1 MVGAVRQSPVIWVR
15 WRRRNFPLHQ
25 RSLLCHSRCVRR
37 ISHFEAVLLLAVS
50 SRSDHISLAQKRRR
64 RSLAR
69 GRLTL
74 FMGLFG
80 VAFILLT
87 FGYIAWEQRN
97 RLIQRNEDD
106 LAERRLLP
114 GRSHGAAPR
123 GDGPDAQ
130 TDHHPGAG
138 TELGS
143 RSKPRRPLW
152 QQIHA
157 IQDALPYIEDIWLND
172 PSGRLRLTSAQ
183 FPPPDANASGRDA
196 FSAQASEDQGL
207 FVGEPM
213 LGRVTKVPTFMISR
227 RLAGAR
233 MRSSAALPPSPSPCP
248 ISTITGRS
256 CGCREAAGSR

>member
-1 MVGAVRQSPVIWVR
+1 MRTA
-15 WRRRNFPLHQ
+15 NLHIRK
-25 RSLLCHSRCVRR
+25 RSYHLH
-37 ISHFEAVLLLAVS
+37 VS

-106 LAERRLLP
+106 LRNAAFFLADHTARLLEVT
-114 GRSHGAAPR
+114 
-123 GDGPDAQ
+123 DLTLKQ
-130 TDHHPGAG
+130 TIGPGAG
-138 TELGS
+138 TQSWDEVETS
-143 RSKPRRPLW
+143 RPLW

-157 IQDALPYIEDIWLND
+157 IQEALPYIEDIWLND

-183 FPPPDANASGRDA
+183 FPPPAANVVRIAMSSARRRARIRACSSASRSSG
-196 FSAQASEDQGL
+196 G
-207 FVGEPM
+207 
-213 LGRVTKVPTFMISR
+213 SR
-227 RLAGAR
+227 RSR
-233 MRSSAALPPSPSPCP
+233 PS
-248 ISTITGRS
+248 
-256 CGCREAAGSR
+256 

>member
-1 MVGAVRQSPVIWVR
+1 MSTANLSISIRPYY
-15 WRRRNFPLHQ
+15 LH
-25 RSLLCHSRCVRR
+25 
-37 ISHFEAVLLLAVS
+37 VS

-106 LAERRLLP
+106 LGNAAFFLADHTARLLEVTDLTLKQTITLVQ
-114 GRSHGAAPR
+114 GRNWDEVETS
-123 GDGPDAQ
+123 
-130 TDHHPGAG
+130 
-138 TELGS
+138 
-143 RSKPRRPLW
+143 RPLW

-157 IQDALPYIEDIWLND
+157 IQDSLPYIEDIWLND

-183 FPPPDANASGRDA
+183 FPPPAANASGRDV
-196 FSAQASEDQGL
+196 FSAQVSEDHGL

-213 LGRVTKVPTFMISR
+213 LGGSR
-227 RLAGAR
+227 RCR
-233 MRSSAALPPSPSPCP
+233 PS
-248 ISTITGRS
+248 
-256 CGCREAAGSR
+256 